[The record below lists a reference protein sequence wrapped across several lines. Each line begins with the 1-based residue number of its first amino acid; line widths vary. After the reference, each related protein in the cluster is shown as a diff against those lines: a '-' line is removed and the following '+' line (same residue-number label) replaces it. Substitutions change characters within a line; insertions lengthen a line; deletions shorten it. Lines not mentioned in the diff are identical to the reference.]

1 MLIIGLTGGI
11 GSGKSA
17 AAHCFAELDVPIIDT
32 DLIARQV
39 VEPGQPAL
47 TEIAQAFGAE
57 IVTDAG
63 QINRPALRQLI
74 FADSAKRQQLE
85 AILHPRIRAEMLR
98 QAALLTN
105 PYAIFVI
112 PLLLETGQQNLV
124 NRILVIDCDD
134 TIRRQ
139 RLKQR
144 DQMNDAEIDRAF
156 AAQASREQRLA
167 AADEIISNN
176 GNLDQ
181 LQLQVQQLHHR
192 YSQLAAQP
200 GK

>member
-1 MLIIGLTGGI
+1 M
-11 GSGKSA
+11 
-17 AAHCFAELDVPIIDT
+17 AEELWK
-32 DLIARQV
+32 
-39 VEPGQPAL
+39 PGQPAL

-63 QINRPALRQLI
+63 QLNRPALRQLI

-98 QAALLTN
+98 QADLLTA

-124 NRILVIDCDD
+124 NRVLVIDCDD
-134 TIRRQ
+134 ATRRQ

-144 DQMNDAEIDRAF
+144 DQMNDSEIDRAF
-156 AAQASREQRLA
+156 AAQVSREQRLA